1 MTILGKTVF
10 TYGVRCCR
18 DVFMFAMM
26 DTEKNG
32 IRHYHID
39 RNGSQL
45 DKIVSSLMCDGV
57 CWITYNGQYYDSTI
71 LNYIIMNYKELSLKS
86 PSECAYLI
94 YSFSLTVWNNPVRE
108 WVGYK
113 HAGKFFSI
121 DLSPMFYNR
130 GFRTFGEVKAQLGYN
145 DVREREVDSRLS
157 YGSRRNLMS
166 KYLDLDLAEYGRIVD
181 DMADELMFREFI
193 YNEYKLNVFN
203 STPSELA
210 FRLFSLLYESKTK
223 TKLEGEGISRARI
236 DFKDF
241 LPDKI
246 RFGEYLNEDMYDKL
260 HDMYVTSE
268 DSDINLDVQGVYA
281 KLTGA
286 GLKGFRGAGVF
297 RGGNGRHIYIADIRS
312 AWPSTA
318 LKHNICPENV
328 DLEGFKY
335 AMNVLMS
342 LRRDTGYVRH
352 FKNVMN
358 AIIGMFGVRESPL
371 HDYKAF
377 MAVRIISA
385 IETVCMISSLYDFC
399 RIEMLQVNNDG
410 VVFMCD
416 VPYENM
422 RHGLSEWS
430 DTNGFSVSLD
440 EYDIFAQ
447 HSINNWFAISGRIV
461 TKRKGIF
468 ESGSQKYPLGVCD
481 AVINSII
488 EDEPVDKMLASVPKK
503 RFMTVKT
510 LSDGEEFAIKQED
523 VYVSLGNIVRCYK
536 SADVRELYKHNPSR
550 GGYHL
555 IDGNTGLSTDR
566 NAMIDYKWYAVKA
579 YQLYTELTTK
589 QLELF

>member
-26 DTEKNG
+26 DTERNG

-39 RNGSQL
+39 RSGSQL
-45 DKIVSSLMCDGV
+45 DKIVSSLMCGGV
-57 CWITYNGQYYDSTI
+57 CWVTYNGQYYDSTI
-71 LNYIIMNYKELSLKS
+71 LNYIIMNYKELSSKS
-86 PSECAYLI
+86 LSECAYMI
-94 YSFSLTVWNNPVRE
+94 YSFSQTVWNNPVQE
-108 WVGYK
+108 WVEYK
-113 HAGKFFSI
+113 HAGKFFSV
-121 DLSPMFYNR
+121 DLAPMFYSR
-130 GFRTFGEVKAQLGYN
+130 GFRTFGEVKAQLGYS

-166 KYLDLDLAEYGRIVD
+166 KYLDLDLDEYSRIID
-181 DMADELMFREFI
+181 DMAGELMFREFI
-193 YNEYKLNVFN
+193 YNEYRLNVFN
-203 STPSELA
+203 STPSKLA
-210 FRLFSLLYESKTK
+210 LRLFSLLYESKVK
-223 TKLEGEGISRARI
+223 TKLDGEGINRTRI

-241 LPDKI
+241 LPDKSV
-246 RFGEYLNEDMYDKL
+246 FGVYLNEDMYDRLK
-260 HDMYVTSE
+260 DMYVTSE
-268 DSDINLDVQGVYA
+268 DSEIDLDVTNVHA

-318 LKHNICPENV
+318 LRHNICPECI
-328 DLEGFKY
+328 DLDGFKY
-335 AMNVLMS
+335 AMNTLMY
-342 LRRDTGYVRH
+342 LRRSTGYVSQ

-358 AIIGMFGVRESPL
+358 SIIGMFGVRESPL

-385 IETVCMISSLYDFC
+385 IETVCMINCLYEFC
-399 RIEMLQVNNDG
+399 CVELLQVNNDG

-416 VPYENM
+416 VPYDNI
-422 RHGLSEWS
+422 RHELSCWG
-430 DTNGFSVSLD
+430 DDNGYNISLD

-447 HSINNWFAISGRIV
+447 HSINDWFAVSEKTV
-461 TKRKGIF
+461 MKQKGIF
-468 ESGSQKYPLGVCD
+468 ENGSQKYPLGVCE
-481 AVINSII
+481 AVINSIV
-488 EDEPVDKMLASVPKK
+488 EEEPVDKMLASVPKRK
-503 RFMTVKT
+503 FMAVKT
-510 LSDGEEFAIKQED
+510 LSDGEEFAIRQED
-523 VYVSLGNIVRCYK
+523 VYVGLGNIARCYK
-536 SADVRELYKHNPSR
+536 SADARELYRHNPSK

-555 IDGNTGLSTDR
+555 IDSNTGLSTDR
-566 NAMIDYKWYAVKA
+566 SVSIDYKWYAVKA